1 MNKRSI
7 VFYFFISYLFVA
19 CNKNPKVTLV
29 SESEGKADS
38 LLQLMTVEEK
48 IGQLIQKNGT
58 QGHEDLARDG
68 KLGSILNEINVD
80 AINELQRIAVE
91 ESTHGIP
98 LIFARDVIHGFN
110 TILPIP
116 LGQAATWNP
125 QLIEEGAQIA
135 AVEARSSGIHWTFA
149 PMIDV
154 TRDPRWGR
162 IAEGYGEDPF
172 LTAQMGA
179 ATIKGYQGDDLS
191 EKNALL
197 ACAKHFAAYGA
208 AEGGRDYNTVT
219 LPENELRD
227 VYLPPFKAAV
237 DAQAGTFMAAF
248 NEINGI
254 PATGNEFLLRKVL
267 RDEWKFNGFVVS
279 DWESVHQLVVHGYS
293 PDDKDAALKSFLAG
307 TDMEMASTAYE
318 NFLKEHI
325 DAGLIPMELLDQSVR
340 SILRIK
346 FEMGLF
352 ENPYTNPKDYP
363 NVLNLEHKKK
373 AQKVATES
381 LVLLK
386 NDGAVLPLSTGVN
399 KVAVI
404 GPLANSPHD
413 QLGTWTFDGD
423 KKNSIT
429 PLQSIQEFLGED
441 KVNYA
446 PGMEI
451 SRTLTKEGFS
461 DAVAAAKK
469 SDVVLLFL
477 GEESILSGE
486 SHCRADISLPGIQDE
501 LIEALAKTGKPL
513 VGVVLAGRP
522 LTFEG
527 PANDLDAILYAWHPG
542 TMAGPAITEVLFG
555 AESPS
560 GKLPVT
566 FPRTVGQIPIFY
578 AHKNTGKP
586 ATDETWERMYEI
598 PVEAFQLSV
607 GNTNHYI
614 DYGLEPW
621 FPFGY
626 GLSYTQ
632 FQYSSIEMESG
643 DISLEDTVVCSA
655 IVRNT
660 GKYAGTEVVQ
670 LYTRDLVGSRTRP
683 VCELKGFT
691 RVTLEPGEYQKVV
704 FRIPTSE
711 LGFHNQ
717 EMKYVTEPGD
727 FLAGI
732 GSDSNVELILK
743 FTIK

>member
-1 MNKRSI
+1 MNRHSI
-7 VFYFFISYLFVA
+7 LFYVLVGLLVVA
-19 CNKNPKVTLV
+19 CNTKQKDTRSS
-29 SESEGKADS
+29 SERKADS
-38 LLQLMTVEEK
+38 LIQLMSVDEK
-48 IGQLIQKNGT
+48 IGQLVQKNGANGQET
-58 QGHEDLARDG
+58 LVREG
-68 KLGSILNEINVD
+68 KIGSILNEINLD
-80 AINELQRIAVE
+80 AINELQRIAIE
-91 ESTHGIP
+91 ESPHGIP

-125 QLIEEGAQIA
+125 QLIEKGAQIA
-135 AVEARSSGIHWTFA
+135 AVEARSSGIRWTFS
-149 PMIDV
+149 PMVDV

-172 LTAQMGA
+172 LTSKMGA
-179 ATIKGYQGDDLS
+179 ATIQGYQGTDLS
-191 EKNALL
+191 GKNALL

-219 LPENELRD
+219 VSENELRD

-254 PATGNEFLLRKVL
+254 PATGNEFLLRQVL
-267 RDEWKFNGFVVS
+267 RNEWGFKGFVVS

-293 PDDKDAALKSFLAG
+293 KEDKEAALKSFLSG
-307 TDMEMASTAYE
+307 TDMEMASTTYE
-318 NFLKEHI
+318 NYLKEHI
-325 DAGLIPMELLDQSVR
+325 EAGNIPMELLNQAVR
-340 SILRIK
+340 NILRIK

-352 ENPYTNPKDYP
+352 ENPYTDPKDYP
-363 NVLNLEHKKK
+363 NTLNIKHKKQ
-373 AQKVATES
+373 AQEVATQS

-386 NDGAVLPLSTGVN
+386 NENEILPVSTKVG

-404 GPLANSPHD
+404 GPLANAPHD
-413 QLGTWTFDGD
+413 QLGTWIFDGN
-423 KKNSIT
+423 KNNSIT
-429 PLQSIQEFLGED
+429 PLQAIRSFLGEE

-451 SRTLTKEGFS
+451 SRTLTKEGF
-461 DAVAAAKK
+461 ANAIKAAKS

-501 LIEALAKTGKPL
+501 LIEALSKTGKPI
-513 VGVVLAGRP
+513 VGIVLAGRP
-522 LTFEG
+522 LTFEES
-527 PANDLDAILYAWHPG
+527 ATHLDAILYAWHPG
-542 TMAGPAITEVLFG
+542 TMAGPAIAEVLFG
-555 AESPS
+555 TVSPS

-578 AHKNTGKP
+578 AHKNSGKP
-586 ATDETWERMYEI
+586 ASDETWERMYDI
-598 PVEAFQLSV
+598 PEEAFQLSV

-632 FQYSSIEMESG
+632 FQYSAIEMESAE
-643 DISLEDTVVCSA
+643 ISLGDTVVCSA
-655 IVRNT
+655 IVQNT

-683 VCELKGFT
+683 VRELKGFT
-691 RVTLEPGEYQKVV
+691 RVALKPGEYQKVV
-704 FRIPTSE
+704 FRIPSNQ
-711 LGFHNQ
+711 LGFYNQ
-717 EMKYVTEPGD
+717 EMKYVTEPDD

-732 GSDSNVELILK
+732 GSNSNVELNLK